1 MVIHITRKTK
11 RKDLAAAAR
20 KLKGGKKLDA
30 KKFCGTVKWSE
41 EGLAA
46 QKRMR
51 NEWD

>member
-1 MVIHITRKTK
+1 MVIRITRKTK
-11 RKDLAAAAR
+11 RQDLAKAAR
-20 KLKGGKKLDA
+20 KLNSGKKLDA

-41 EGLAA
+41 DGLAS

>member
-1 MVIHITRKTK
+1 MVIRITRKTK
-11 RKDLAAAAR
+11 RQDLAEAAR
-20 KLKGGKKLDA
+20 KLNRGKKLDA

-41 EGLAA
+41 DGLAA

>member
-1 MVIHITRKTK
+1 MVIHVTPKTK
-11 RKDLAAAAR
+11 RLDLAKAAQ
-20 KLKGGKKLDA
+20 KLNRGKKLDA

-41 EGLAA
+41 DGLAA